1 MSTTTSGTPRTDE
14 ARYCDEQMA
23 FIVDAAFAQQLER
36 ELTHAHAQLH
46 ALRLVCGTT
55 DANKFQTV
63 VDRQLVELAQA
74 KAYSQQVVVNITEEM
89 NGLKAGNARLLRE
102 LEGLRGLKPLLKR
115 ARDELKECIEGQDEN
130 PDMGS
135 PRTTDEQ
142 RAVLNDLDAAM
153 EAGK

>member
-63 VDRQLVELAQA
+63 VDRQLAEL
-74 KAYSQQVVVNITEEM
+74 EE
-89 NGLKAGNARLLRE
+89 LRKDKARLDYID
-102 LEGLRGLKPLLKR
+102 
-115 ARDELKECIEGQDEN
+115 AQKEPKSFYASRQAI
-130 PDMGS
+130 
-135 PRTTDEQ
+135 
-142 RAVLNDLDAAM
+142 DLDM
-153 EAGK
+153 EAS